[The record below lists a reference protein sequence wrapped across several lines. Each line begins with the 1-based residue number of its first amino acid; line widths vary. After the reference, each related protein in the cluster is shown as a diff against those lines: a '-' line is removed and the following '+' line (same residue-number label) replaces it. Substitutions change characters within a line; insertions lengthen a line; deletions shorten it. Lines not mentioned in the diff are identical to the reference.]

1 MRASEVYH
9 HHSHAVASSRPC
21 SWRIRNLL
29 GMPEEEEEE
38 HNATPVEPVVDPGTP
53 TSPQPAE
60 EANKDVGEPS
70 TKWKH
75 YPLRDKL
82 RVVEFLR
89 RMRERDHGH
98 PEAATIAYFEKQDP
112 PIHLTRKTIHKWEE
126 AREKLQKALDDEENG
141 EPQPKKPRKSK
152 NPAVEAQLLNFCKW
166 AHEQNIPLTG
176 PLLKQK
182 LKIYQERLGGVELVG
197 SNGWLQAF
205 YG

>member
-1 MRASEVYH
+1 
-9 HHSHAVASSRPC
+9 
-21 SWRIRNLL
+21 
-29 GMPEEEEEE
+29 MPEEEEER
-38 HNATPVEPVVDPGTP
+38 NATPVEPVVDPGTP

-126 AREKLQKALDDEENG
+126 AR
-141 EPQPKKPRKSK
+141 KSK

>member
-1 MRASEVYH
+1 MAGLQDVTMSSE
-9 HHSHAVASSRPC
+9 
-21 SWRIRNLL
+21 N
-29 GMPEEEEEE
+29 
-38 HNATPVEPVVDPGTP
+38 VVDPGSPTTP
-53 TSPQPAE
+53 AAADNDGNIKDG
-60 EANKDVGEPS
+60 EAPS

-75 YPLRDKL
+75 YPLRDKI
-82 RVVEFLR
+82 RVVDFLR

-112 PIHLTRKTIHKWEE
+112 PIYLTRKTIHKWEE
-126 AREKLQKALDDEENG
+126 SRDKLMKALEDEENG
-141 EPQPKKPRKSK
+141 QAPRKRPRKSK
-152 NPAVEAQLLNFCKW
+152 NPAVEAQLVNFCTW
-166 AHEQNIPLTG
+166 AEEQGIPVTG